1 MWRCVGDW
9 IRRVL
14 LPFMWR
20 RVDDSPT
27 EHCWIEQAEA
37 AEEIQGQRQGQGQG
51 QGQSQ
56 NDKEA
61 SGYSEEMSCLSCV
74 FPVLV
79 PVLVCLT

>member
-37 AEEIQGQRQGQGQG
+37 AEERQGQGQG

-61 SGYSEEMSCLSCV
+61 SGYSEEVSCLSCV